1 MRLSQA
7 ANVAHDVQL
16 YNRQDFISAVANE
29 APTVAIFYDFTVT
42 NSGNTPAR
50 NLRYSFDYAVPGK
63 SNLSIEEGTSIRRLD
78 IAPKQSRTLE
88 VTLRFTN
95 ANGQNTLN
103 HFFQT
108 TLTGGMSYDDV
119 FGKTVVLPVCYLMLA
134 NARDARISNCP
145 APVEVH
151 TK

>member
-50 NLRYSFDYAVPGK
+50 NLRYSFDYTV
-63 SNLSIEEGTSIRRLD
+63 EEGTSIRRLD